1 MKIKNKTCKIC
12 GGLFV
17 PRNSLQIVCSAS
29 CAVKFNSQKE
39 IKKRIKEM
47 KSNLKGLQH
56 YEELAKKVFQ
66 SYIRKRDEGK
76 PCISC
81 GCHVDSGHASHFFSA
96 GQFSGLIFDERNVH
110 LSCVQCNTHLH
121 GNLLGYRNGLILR
134 IGEHS
139 LNQLEIDSNLRRN
152 YKYTKEELIEIANHY
167 KLKLKSLY

>member
-1 MKIKNKTCKIC
+1 
-12 GGLFV
+12 
-17 PRNSLQIVCSAS
+17 
-29 CAVKFNSQKE
+29 
-39 IKKRIKEM
+39 M

-110 LSCVQCNTHLH
+110 LSCVQCNTHL
-121 GNLLGYRNGLILR
+121 LGYRNGLILR
-134 IGEHS
+134 IGES
-139 LNQLEIDSNLRRN
+139 ALNGLETDSNLRRN